1 MIPCST
7 YGEEEKMC
15 RAGKDKTRRY
25 CPATTDAEKVKERN
39 ARRRLAYHKSTLGK
53 LIEKATADGILT
65 PEEIT
70 QIGLKANRA
79 GYKNHLEY
87 AHSVI
92 DKLRATGKETHLQHA
107 KKTSNGDL
115 MWDADR
121 AKIHREIIQE
131 QLAKW
136 KDVPC
141 NAEAVFSGGLG
152 GAGKSTVLRKHAN
165 IDLSQYATLNPDDI
179 KEVLAEKGLVPAI
192 DGLTPM
198 EASPLVHEEASYIT
212 SQLAKIIVSRKMNI
226 IYDLTMAGYDS
237 TKKKIDNLRNS
248 GYEKID
254 AIFVDISTETS
265 DSRAQ
270 ARHLHGHN
278 DYLKGKG
285 FGGRILPKSLS
296 AAQVP
301 ADPAYRSLNAENFLK
316 LKEDGVFAT
325 AKAYDNNVD
334 GRAPIELGD
343 NLKTNYNLAA

>member
-1 MIPCST
+1 
-7 YGEEEKMC
+7 MC

-25 CPATTDAEKVKERN
+25 CPATTNAEKVKERN
-39 ARRRLAYHKSTLGK
+39 ARRRLAYHKSTLSK
-53 LIEKATADGILT
+53 LVEEATKDGVITKEEFKA
-65 PEEIT
+65 
-70 QIGLKANRA
+70 IGLKAERA
-79 GYKNHLEY
+79 GYKHHLEY
-87 AHSVI
+87 AHSVV

-107 KKTSNGDL
+107 KTTSNGDL
-115 MWDADR
+115 VWDKER
-121 AKIHREIIQE
+121 AVVHREIIQE

-152 GAGKSTVLRKHAN
+152 GAGKSTVLKDENLAN
-165 IDLSQYATLNPDDI
+165 IDLTQYATLNPDDI
-179 KEVLAEKGLVPAI
+179 KEVLAEKGLIPDI

-212 SQLAKIIVSRKMNI
+212 SQLAKIVVARKMNV
-226 IYDLTMAGYDS
+226 IYDLTMASYGS
-237 TKKKIDNLRNS
+237 TRKKVDNLRNS

-285 FGGRILPKSLS
+285 FGGRILPKGLS

-316 LKEDGVFAT
+316 LRDEGLFAS

-334 GRAPIELGD
+334 GRAPIELQD
-343 NLKTNYNLAA
+343 LKTNMDLAA